1 MTSTDR
7 DDFFTLIH
15 KGQRRELFAAI
26 VKAGTLDW
34 NDSSDAAAFE
44 RDWNEIRRILVA
56 HAEQE
61 ETHFFPLLF
70 KRASEIVESEHSAH
84 ADLDRALTEFSQLVD
99 STAAAPTPEAGLFVY
114 RRLTEFVAR
123 YLLHQLEEET
133 IVMPAI
139 WQHCTDEEIEAA
151 RSRFVA
157 GQAPEG
163 AVRSRRAILPAI
175 CRSERVAMLET
186 MRVSRPTAF
195 DAAMADAERLLEPVD
210 WDYLNQDLTLTAV
223 ERGAASTS
231 HR

>member
-1 MTSTDR
+1 MTSTGR

-34 NDSSDAAAFE
+34 NDRSDAAAFE
-44 RDWNEIRRILVA
+44 RYWIEIHRMLVA
-56 HAEQE
+56 HAKQE

-70 KRASEIVESEHSAH
+70 ERTSEIIDAEHAVH
-84 ADLDRALTEFSQLVD
+84 ADLDRALTELSQLVG

-114 RRLTEFVAR
+114 RRLTEFVAS

-163 AVRSRRAILPAI
+163 AVRSRRAVLPAI
-175 CRSERVAMLET
+175 SRSERVAMLAT
-186 MRVSRPTAF
+186 MRASRPTAF
-195 DAAMADAERLLEPVD
+195 DAAMADAERLLEPIG
-210 WDYLNQDLTLTAV
+210 WDHLNQDLTLTAV
-223 ERGAASTS
+223 DR
-231 HR
+231 